1 MSRRLARAAA
11 LQTLYQI
18 DLAKTA
24 PEEALDFTITEFDV
38 KPAMAPFV
46 RELVTGA
53 LEHKTYIDDVI
64 RKVAIDWNLER
75 MAVVD
80 RNILRLGMYELF
92 FRADIPANV
101 SLNEAI
107 ELGKTFGSAESGK
120 FINGILGKVVHQP
133 ELYHVEKVKN

>member
-1 MSRRLARAAA
+1 MSRRLAREAA

-18 DLAKTA
+18 DLAKA
-24 PEEALDFTITEFDV
+24 EPEEALDFTITEFNV

-46 RELVTGA
+46 RELVTGT
-53 LEHKTYIDDVI
+53 LEQIPYLDDVI
-64 RKVAIDWNLER
+64 KKAAIDWNLER
-75 MAVVD
+75 MAAVD
-80 RNILRLGMYELF
+80 RNILRLAMYELF

-107 ELGKTFGSAESGK
+107 ELGKTFSTAESGK

-133 ELYHVEKVKN
+133 ELFRVEKVKS